1 MQEHRLSFLL
11 LCNGIY
17 MTKKLIAIVLLYTFS
32 VFSFASNHLIFS
44 CLTNDGKEIE
54 VKRVGQYIQ
63 YSYGFSGKPELVF
76 ENLKKEVVKQTQ
88 EIPLYSPHLQWIVLK
103 NGEYMFMPSIYI
115 GHYNNNDET
124 DITADVS
131 IYRGIQNVSN
141 IFCDKKKKDFYVNF
155 YEIYSLI
162 K

>member
-1 MQEHRLSFLL
+1 MINKIITAVLISTLSIS
-11 LCNGIY
+11 G
-17 MTKKLIAIVLLYTFS
+17 
-32 VFSFASNHLIFS
+32 FAANHVIFS

-88 EIPLYSPHLQWIVLK
+88 EIPLYGPHLQWIVLK

-155 YEIYSLI
+155 DEIYSLI

>member
-1 MQEHRLSFLL
+1 MINKIITAVLISTLSVS
-11 LCNGIY
+11 G
-17 MTKKLIAIVLLYTFS
+17 
-32 VFSFASNHLIFS
+32 FAANHVIFS

-88 EIPLYSPHLQWIVLK
+88 EIPLYGPHLQWIVLK

-155 YEIYSLI
+155 DEIYSLI

>member
-1 MQEHRLSFLL
+1 MINKIITAVLISILSVS
-11 LCNGIY
+11 G
-17 MTKKLIAIVLLYTFS
+17 
-32 VFSFASNHLIFS
+32 FAANHVIFS

-63 YSYGFSGKPELVF
+63 YSYGFPGKPELVF

-88 EIPLYSPHLQWIVLK
+88 EIPLYGPHLQWIVLK

-155 YEIYSLI
+155 DEIYSLI